1 MEHSIPLL
9 TGEGWPNKRQA
20 LNLARPTVPAVKVS
34 PELPSNRENLAE
46 NQQSKQ
52 QRGGCVGEQSWC
64 WHLNTGCSC
73 FLVDTPVISTFF
85 FLIVSRKCRFFV
97 HAPLHACASFASTDR
112 TASTGSKRTGI
123 SHFDKY
129 FQTAIPTYT
138 PSDNSWKGSCFLAL
152 LSTHCAKKML
162 IFAMGSLQRV
172 FHENF
177 HCYFFYC
184 KWG

>member
-1 MEHSIPLL
+1 MRHLLHCRSIYGTFHSPAHRW
-9 TGEGWPNKRQA
+9 GWPNKRQA

-73 FLVDTPVISTFF
+73 FLMDTPVISTF

-97 HAPLHACASFASTDR
+97 HPSLHACASFASTDR
-112 TASTGSKRTGI
+112 TASTGSKCTGI

-129 FQTAIPTYT
+129 FQTARGHPHVHALRQQF
-138 PSDNSWKGSCFLAL
+138 KG
-152 LSTHCAKKML
+152 
-162 IFAMGSLQRV
+162 
-172 FHENF
+172 
-177 HCYFFYC
+177 
-184 KWG
+184 